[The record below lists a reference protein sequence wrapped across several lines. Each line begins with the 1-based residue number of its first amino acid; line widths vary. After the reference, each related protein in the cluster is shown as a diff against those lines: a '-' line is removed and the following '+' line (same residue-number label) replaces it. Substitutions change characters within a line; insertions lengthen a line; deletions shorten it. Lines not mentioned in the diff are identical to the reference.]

1 MGDNDFLYGRIK
13 ILSCILIYIYIYI
26 SIREWPYFLGNI
38 LVGVRVIFLSD
49 RHLVLS
55 LLNHR
60 GVWAFLNQKKK
71 KGSQT
76 GEAH

>member
-1 MGDNDFLYGRIK
+1 MDKVIWK
-13 ILSCILIYIYIYI
+13 
-26 SIREWPYFLGNI
+26 SIGEWPYFLDNI

-49 RHLVLS
+49 HYLVLS

-60 GVWAFLNQKKK
+60 GVWAFLNKKKKK

>member
-1 MGDNDFLYGRIK
+1 M
-13 ILSCILIYIYIYI
+13 
-26 SIREWPYFLGNI
+26 
-38 LVGVRVIFLSD
+38 GVRVVFLSD

-60 GVWAFLNQKKK
+60 GVGVFLNQKKKK

>member
-1 MGDNDFLYGRIK
+1 M
-13 ILSCILIYIYIYI
+13 
-26 SIREWPYFLGNI
+26 
-38 LVGVRVIFLSD
+38 GVRVIFLSD

-60 GVWAFLNQKKK
+60 GVWAFLNKKKK

-76 GEAH
+76 GEAP

>member
-1 MGDNDFLYGRIK
+1 MDKVIWK
-13 ILSCILIYIYIYI
+13 
-26 SIREWPYFLGNI
+26 SIGEWSYFLDNI
-38 LVGVRVIFLSD
+38 LVGVRVVFLSD

-60 GVWAFLNQKKK
+60 GVGVFLNQKKKK

>member
-1 MGDNDFLYGRIK
+1 M
-13 ILSCILIYIYIYI
+13 
-26 SIREWPYFLGNI
+26 
-38 LVGVRVIFLSD
+38 GVRVIFLSD
-49 RHLVLS
+49 HYLVLS

-60 GVWAFLNQKKK
+60 GVWAFLNKKKKK

>member
-1 MGDNDFLYGRIK
+1 MDKVIWK
-13 ILSCILIYIYIYI
+13 
-26 SIREWPYFLGNI
+26 SIGEWPYFLDNI

-49 RHLVLS
+49 HYLVLS

-60 GVWAFLNQKKK
+60 AVWAFLNQKKK